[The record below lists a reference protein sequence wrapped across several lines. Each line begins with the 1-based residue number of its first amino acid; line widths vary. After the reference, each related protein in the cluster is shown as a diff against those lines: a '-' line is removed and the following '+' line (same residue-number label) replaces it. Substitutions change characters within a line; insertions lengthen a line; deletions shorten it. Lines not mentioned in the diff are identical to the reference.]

1 MAIGG
6 AKYCGPADGRSQ
18 SPRSYV
24 RPLAKALIG
33 AATRV
38 SLEGRENLPAQGGNI
53 YCPNHPGTGLDVYIP
68 HLFVAGDL
76 RTMVR
81 VTRFE
86 SPAMARFSEVTG
98 AYPVDRTH
106 VDEATKQ
113 HSLEVLRQ
121 GHNLLLFPE
130 GRHSEVEGQVGRL
143 KRGAASF
150 ALKGPARQV
159 VPVAYHFQ
167 ADERTRWLETAAV
180 GGLAVG
186 AGLAVPGLGG
196 PLMGAALG
204 AKVGRALATYL
215 APIVSSDRDPLVL
228 TKLARDPSI
237 KAAGS
242 LVGGLIGAVAG
253 ALVPNAG
260 GLAAGLGTFSL
271 GYDFIH
277 RDQCQVSIGKPIQV
291 SDYLERDPRQA
302 NTDLTEELHRRI
314 GHEVEKLSGV
324 TYDEAAPKIH
334 QRSGS
339 PTGKA

>member
-1 MAIGG
+1 MAFGG

-18 SPRSYV
+18 QPRSYV
-24 RPLAKALIG
+24 RPLARALIG

-38 SLEGRENLPAQGGNI
+38 SLEGRENLPASGGNI

-68 HLFVAGDL
+68 HLFVEGDL

-121 GHNLLLFPE
+121 GHDLLLFPE
-130 GRHSEVEGQVGRL
+130 GRHSEMAGQVGRL

-150 ALKGPARQV
+150 ALKAPAGQV

-167 ADERTRWLETAAV
+167 ADDQARWLETVAV
-180 GGLAVG
+180 GGLALG
-186 AGLAVPGLGG
+186 AGLVTPGLGG
-196 PLMGAALG
+196 PLVGAAIG
-204 AKVGRALATYL
+204 SQTGRALATYL
-215 APIVSSDRDPLVL
+215 APILSPDRDPLVL

-242 LVGGLIGAVAG
+242 LVGGLIGAALG
-253 ALVPNAG
+253 SLVPNAG
-260 GLAAGLGTFSL
+260 SLAAGVGAFSL

-277 RDQCQVSIGKPIQV
+277 RDQCKVSIGQPIPV
-291 SDYLERDPRQA
+291 SDYLDRDARQA

-314 GHEVEKLSGV
+314 GHQVEKLSGV
-324 TYDEAAPKIH
+324 AYDEAAPKIH
-334 QRSGS
+334 QHSGS